1 MKRVKTKYGSY
12 IVSGENEFE
21 LSITRD
27 ENTEEE
33 YIQDTIST
41 PPSSVVNDGSFSKSS
56 LQSSVSSVSLRGPDS
71 NPLLLAFT
79 GSWADDLTPPPTQ
92 DDEGYHTD
100 PNRGR

>member
-21 LSITRD
+21 LSITGD
-27 ENTEEE
+27 ENTEE

-71 NPLLLAFT
+71 NLLLLAFT
-79 GSWADDLTPPPTQ
+79 GSWADDLTSPPTQ